1 MGDNV
6 GFLKSNV
13 AYPTDAGLL
22 TKAVGKIAATAGRSG
37 LRQRHSD
44 EAGLADLADTAR
56 RRGWSAVG
64 QHEVGAAVQTS
75 VHG

>member
-37 LRQRHSD
+37 LRATPLGRSS
-44 EAGLADLADTAR
+44 AR
-56 RRGWSAVG
+56 
-64 QHEVGAAVQTS
+64 
-75 VHG
+75 